1 MTRPRLEPPLPTVS
15 SLPPLKRSIDAEYG
29 NSVALPG
36 GEIAQLHRQIKP
48 DRTRSAIWPVFG
60 IGRPLPLPRDK
71 LTFYRTGI
79 GIIACHWSLSWE
91 IAGTLWPGT
100 PASQYFAARWH

>member
-1 MTRPRLEPPLPTVS
+1 MNTRPRLEPPLPTVS

-48 DRTRSAIWPVFG
+48 DRDTVRDFG
-60 IGRPLPLPRDK
+60 LFMADRGR
-71 LTFYRTGI
+71 
-79 GIIACHWSLSWE
+79 AV
-91 IAGTLWPGT
+91 A
-100 PASQYFAARWH
+100 ASS